1 MEASKESCSFIFFS
15 VPPFWRQT
23 NSPLLAHFIS
33 FRGYGTDWVSTVV
46 AIEAYGSKA
55 TVEENLRGR
64 RCNRKDQ
71 NNSAGLTRGTIQ
83 FVMWNHGLSVA
94 QWERVP
100 GETAQ
105 QSACEWPRVRRLT
118 GFLFFFFFITCNFS
132 NHKSAFTPW
141 LHRCTSGTHKPKMM
155 RGVQGWFGS
164 LWCHGWPGQLFLSV
178 ASEAFVLWW
187 LTVEKCAT
195 VFYCSWRPFAYLTE
209 IFFFFG
215 GGG

>member
-15 VPPFWRQT
+15 VPPSWRQT

-105 QSACEWPRVRRLT
+105 QSACEWPRGRSLT
-118 GFLFFFFFITCNFS
+118 GFFLLFFGFFSSLATLATINLLSRHDYTGAPVGTINQKWCAVS
-132 NHKSAFTPW
+132 RDDLAPCDVTVDLGNHYCRLLLRFLFYGDWQLKNVRLCFVAVEDC
-141 LHRCTSGTHKPKMM
+141 LRI
-155 RGVQGWFGS
+155 S
-164 LWCHGWPGQLFLSV
+164 L
-178 ASEAFVLWW
+178 
-187 LTVEKCAT
+187 KC
-195 VFYCSWRPFAYLTE
+195 F
-209 IFFFFG
+209 
-215 GGG
+215 

>member
-1 MEASKESCSFIFFS
+1 MAFLHPIYTSWLSLIPKHWKNGHLKRVLLFHFLFCAPS
-15 VPPFWRQT
+15 WRQT

-33 FRGYGTDWVSTVV
+33 FRGYRTDWVSTVV

-100 GETAQ
+100 GEMAQ
-105 QSACEWPRVRRLT
+105 QSACEKPRVRDRT
-118 GFLFFFFFITCNFS
+118 GFLGVFFY
-132 NHKSAFTPW
+132 H
-141 LHRCTSGTHKPKMM
+141 L
-155 RGVQGWFGS
+155 
-164 LWCHGWPGQLFLSV
+164 QL
-178 ASEAFVLWW
+178 
-187 LTVEKCAT
+187 
-195 VFYCSWRPFAYLTE
+195 
-209 IFFFFG
+209 
-215 GGG
+215 